1 MLWKVTNA
9 WQREIRAALAPLGLT
24 HVQFVLLAALTF
36 ARGEPMTQRELADA
50 ASTDA
55 MMASQVIRAL
65 ERKGLLERRPHPT
78 DGRAIVLIPTAAGG
92 ALVNAANIVV
102 EEADQLFFA
111 VLGAERVPELAA
123 LLADLSRGAG
133 QR

>member
-9 WQREIRAALAPLGLT
+9 WQRAIRAALAPLGLT

-78 DGRAIVLIPTAAGG
+78 DGRAIVLIPTTAGG

-102 EEADQLFFA
+102 EEADELFFA